1 MPVTDEMV
9 CFSLYAATRATT
21 QAYRTLLEPW
31 GLTYPQYLVLVTLWV
46 EGDQTVSSLG
56 DHLQLDSGTLSPLLK
71 RMEQA
76 DLVRRERRS
85 TDERVVTVTT
95 GERGRSLR
103 TELAHVPAAVAAG
116 TGLADERS
124 AAELIATLQRLTETM
139 HRAATTSAPG
149 APAAPSDPAG
159 LATAAP
165 GGTGASRPSA

>member
-46 EGDQTVSSLG
+46 EGDQTVSGLG

-95 GERGRSLR
+95 GDRGRSLR
-103 TELAHVPAAVAAG
+103 AELAHVPTRIAAG
-116 TGLADERS
+116 TGLPDAA
-124 AAELIATLQRLTETM
+124 AAEDLIATLHRLTATM
-139 HRAATTSAPG
+139 HAAATIPTVPRDSA
-149 APAAPSDPAG
+149 
-159 LATAAP
+159 
-165 GGTGASRPSA
+165 